1 MTYTFQFAIFDF
13 AVDWRNSF
21 QLMGTNECHLN
32 AFGLM
37 MLLTVTAVP
46 VIFSLISPSEEEF
59 VMWDF
64 VLRMLTGTMIDP
76 LEEDEVEKNPTTEK
90 LIWYGSY
97 ILYMIFSPFTC
108 IVSQVQLHLTQT
120 HAIGY
125 YLEFTHRS
133 KKGQFLLSLYK
144 AAV

>member
-1 MTYTFQFAIFDF
+1 MIQFAIFDF

-21 QLMGTNECHLN
+21 QLMSTQECHLN

-46 VIFSLISPSEEEF
+46 VIFAVISPSEEEF

-64 VLRMLTGTMIDP
+64 VIRMATGKMVDP
-76 LEEDEVEKNPTTEK
+76 LDEEEVNTDSASERT
-90 LIWYGSY
+90 IWWISY
-97 ILYMIFSPFTC
+97 LFYVLFSPFTC

-125 YLEFTHRS
+125 YKEFSQRS
-133 KKGQFLLSLYK
+133 QKGEKFINDQNN
-144 AAV
+144 